1 MGWFLPGE
9 QNPGLR
15 DLLDAVTMSGATVPP
30 LWKLEVGNALLF
42 AERRQR
48 VTPTQRGEALN
59 QLARLPILT
68 DSDTAT
74 HAWLSTF
81 SLAQRFSLTLYDACY
96 LELAQRRGLPLAT
109 LDRDLRAAG
118 STLGIKLLGLDA

>member
-1 MGWFLPGE
+1 
-9 QNPGLR
+9 
-15 DLLDAVTMSGATVPP
+15 
-30 LWKLEVGNALLF
+30 LF

-68 DSDTAT
+68 DPDTAT

-118 STLGIKLLGLDA
+118 STLGIKLLGFDA

>member
-1 MGWFLPGE
+1 MPGE
-9 QNPGLR
+9 QNRSLR
-15 DLLDAVTMSGATVPP
+15 ELLDKVTISGATVPP
-30 LWKLEVGNALLF
+30 LWKLEVGNALFF

-48 VTPTQRGEALN
+48 ITPTQRNEALN
-59 QLARLPILT
+59 QLARLSIST
-68 DSDTAT
+68 DNDTAA

-96 LELAQRRGLPLAT
+96 LELAQRRGLPLAS

-118 STLGIKLLGLDA
+118 SALGIELLGLDA